1 MSSQELHDLLVQL
14 EQERNQLDPVYQE
27 QHQRLEELV
36 ESLEQQKL
44 YPDDFDQFSAL
55 SSQVSEMVSDFET
68 NHPSVAAVLDGISR
82 VLQNFKV

>member
-14 EQERNQLDPVYQE
+14 EQERNQLDPVLQE
-27 QHQRLEELV
+27 QNLRLEQLV

-44 YPDDFDQFSAL
+44 YPEDFDQFSAL
-55 SSQVSEMVSDFET
+55 STQVSEMVTEFES
-68 NHPSVAAVLDGISR
+68 NHPSVAAVLESISR

>member
-55 SSQVSEMVSDFET
+55 SSQVSEMVSDFEA

>member
-1 MSSQELHDLLVQL
+1 LSSQELHDLLVQL
-14 EQERNQLDPVYQE
+14 EQERSQLDPVYQE

-55 SSQVSEMVSDFET
+55 ASQVKEMVSEFEA

-82 VLQNFKV
+82 VLQNFKA

>member
-1 MSSQELHDLLVQL
+1 LSSQELHDLLVQL

-55 SSQVSEMVSDFET
+55 SSQVSEMVSDFEA

>member
-1 MSSQELHDLLVQL
+1 LSSQELHDLLVQL